1 MSTSIPNSRLSPET
15 PTTPDGQVAT
25 RAFVAI
31 SQFTVANGAD
41 MTRQVK
47 DAFRLHLVDQ
57 VEGFVKLDVISPLDN
72 LDEVWLVTYWTDREA
87 FETWHR
93 SHHYKDAHKAIPK
106 GLKLVR
112 GSFKLRYFE
121 HITD

>member
-1 MSTSIPNSRLSPET
+1 MSNSLTRSSEVVLSPHQRDV
-15 PTTPDGQVAT
+15 P

-31 SQFTVANGAD
+31 SQFTVRNGPN
-41 MTRQVK
+41 MTRKVK
-47 DAFRLHLVDQ
+47 EAFRLHLVDRAD
-57 VEGFVKLDVISPLDN
+57 GFLKLDVISPLDN
-72 LDEVWLVTYWTDREA
+72 PAEIWLVTYWRDQEA

-121 HITD
+121 HLTD